1 MRLVGCVVVL
11 VVLEASCGRSAQS
24 YLERGNALFRLG
36 KYADAQLEYR
46 GSIAKNPRLAEAY
59 YRLGLAEIQLDHGPA
74 ALAALERAVDFAPN
88 DDQYGIE
95 LADLSLEAYQAD
107 PRATRAYDQ
116 TTQIAYD
123 LLKKNPNSF
132 DGLRLRG
139 EVLVIDRKYEEALP
153 ELRKAE
159 AVRPL
164 DPSVN
169 VPMARALFAL
179 NRTQEAE
186 KLAGRV
192 LASHRDSGA
201 MYDLLVSYYLK
212 THRTADA
219 EHLLQSEAA
228 ALPKDVSPRLEL
240 ASLYRESGRRSEMA
254 ATLEGIRKD
263 RALFPDAPGIVGDF
277 YAGNGEWEEALR
289 EYQDGERSAS
299 KDKAAYEKGVARAL
313 AALGQPNKAINELN
327 AVLKVHPEDS
337 DARMT
342 RAILLRESPA
352 AADQDLAITE
362 LKDLSSQF
370 PTDAV
375 TRYNLGLAYV
385 VKGDV
390 KTGAAELKKA
400 AGLEAGYPA
409 PRMAL
414 AELAEKSGDHADTVR
429 YAEQIL
435 AADPGNRDAILM
447 HAAGLIGIKNYSRA
461 RAELTSLLTS
471 QADSPDVN
479 LRLAVLD
486 TAEHEFAAAEAR
498 YRKLYQPGS
507 DDARPLEGLV
517 QLYLTEKQPAKA
529 DVLLAQE
536 LRRAPNSRGVHL
548 LAASTAL
555 EEGKHGLAIQ
565 QYEWLRA
572 NGSTSV
578 DVLKSL
584 GDLYR
589 DQGDTERAIA
599 AYEKAS
605 ELAPG
610 DEDILNNLAVLQNDA
625 GQMQAAMATLKKEL
639 ALDPGDAASMNNLA
653 FDLAETGASL
663 DQALTLAEAAARK
676 LPDDPGVIDTLGWVY
691 VKKGLNGSAIQVFRR
706 LVNKNP
712 DHPVY
717 RYHLGVAYLQDHH
730 PNEAK
735 SEFSIAL
742 SQKPPK
748 ELAQKLQALSA
759 RL

>member
-1 MRLVGCVVVL
+1 M
-11 VVLEASCGRSAQS
+11 
-24 YLERGNALFRLG
+24 FRQG

-46 GSIAKNPRLAEAY
+46 GSIAKNPSFAEAY
-59 YRLGLAEIQLDHGPA
+59 YRLGLAEMQLDHGEA
-74 ALAALERAVDFAPN
+74 ALAALERAVDIAPN
-88 DDQYGIE
+88 NDQYGIE

-107 PRATRAYDQ
+107 PTATRAYDQ
-116 TTQIAYD
+116 ATREAYD

-139 EVLVIDRKYEEALP
+139 EVLVIDHKYEEAVA
-153 ELRKAE
+153 ELQKAE
-159 AVRPL
+159 VIRPL

-192 LASHRDSGA
+192 LASHRDSA
-201 MYDLLVSYYLK
+201 PMYDLMVSHYLK
-212 THRTADA
+212 AHRSADA
-219 EHLLQSEAA
+219 EHWLRSEAA
-228 ALPKDVSPRLEL
+228 VLPKQVSPRLEL
-240 ASLYRESGRRSEMA
+240 ASLYRESGRRPEMA
-254 ATLEGIRKD
+254 ATLEGIRMD

-277 YAGNGEWEEALR
+277 YAGNGEWEEALSQ
-289 EYQDGERSAS
+289 YQDGERSAP
-299 KDKAAYEKGVARAL
+299 KGNTVYEKGVARAL
-313 AALGQPNKAINELN
+313 AALGKPDQAISELN

-337 DARMT
+337 DARLT

-352 AADQDLAITE
+352 AADQNLAITE
-362 LKDLSSQF
+362 LKGLSSQL
-370 PTDAV
+370 PTSAV

-385 VKGDV
+385 ARGDV
-390 KTGAAELKKA
+390 KTGVAELKKA

-414 AELAEKSGDHADTVR
+414 AELAEKSGD
-429 YAEQIL
+429 YAETARYTEQIV
-435 AADPGNRDAILM
+435 AANPDNRDAMLL

-461 RAELTSLLTS
+461 RAELTSLLKS
-471 QADSPDVN
+471 QPDSPDAN

-486 TAEHEFAAAEAR
+486 TAEQEFAAAEAR

-507 DDARPLEGLV
+507 DDTRPLEGLV

-529 DVLLAQE
+529 DALLAQE
-536 LRRAPNSRGVHL
+536 LRRAPNSRDIHL
-548 LAASTAL
+548 LAASTEL
-555 EEGKHGLAIQ
+555 EEGKQGLAIQ

-572 NGSTSV
+572 NDPASV

-589 DQGDTERAIA
+589 NQGDTERAIA
-599 AYEKAS
+599 AYGKAS
-605 ELAPG
+605 QLAPG
-610 DEDILNNLAVLQNDA
+610 DEDVLTNLAVLQNDA
-625 GQMQAAMATLKKEL
+625 GQMQAAIATLNKEL

-653 FDLAETGASL
+653 FDLAETGADL
-663 DQALTLAEAAARK
+663 DRALTLAGNAARK

-691 VKKGLNGSAIQVFRR
+691 VKKGLNESAIQAFRH

-717 RYHLGVAYLQDHH
+717 RYHLGVAYLQDHQ
-730 PNEAK
+730 PNQAK
-735 SEFSIAL
+735 SEFIIAL

-748 ELAQKLQALSA
+748 ELAQKIQALSA